1 MPEPKIRL
9 NLSTLGQLQQPP
21 NPGIGWVGPERPAES
36 WADIAADPLSALFD
50 LGRGAVTGDAPP
62 GMNLQGLGSILGAAL
77 PVAQGAKSL
86 RALTKA
92 VAIEDA
98 AQQGIKAYHGSPHDF
113 DQFSL
118 SKIGTG
124 EGAQAYG
131 HGLYFAENPA
141 TAEGYRS
148 SLAGQPEIKLL
159 KVGSKTAGQHNGFD
173 YSPRGN
179 STYENI
185 QSSLIEDLL
194 IDQQGTLGVPPDQLQ
209 AHVLKTLDGKIADY
223 EKEWPQAVADA
234 KRLRA
239 DLAKRGAVKLEMG
252 ERPGKTYEVQIHA
265 SPDQFLD
272 WDKPLSEQPKLAE
285 AISAK
290 FDKGGTLG
298 YQRDVS
304 GYGEDFEPRSL
315 MRWAPDDRTDMAKLQ
330 SLQKAADDAHKAT
343 QRSGYDA
350 ASRKAADDAI
360 EAYMQYIDHAQQTSG
375 KWSVDPS
382 KTGSDLYK
390 SVVSQF
396 GGPNKGGA
404 EVASQVL
411 RDQFKIP
418 GIRYLDAGSRSAGE
432 GSRNYV
438 IFDENLVSILKKYG
452 VALPV
457 IEGLRERAK
466 QNGGV
471 ISRQD
476 VDGLEQ

>member
-50 LGRGAVTGDAPP
+50 IGRGAVTGDAPP

-92 VAIEDA
+92 AAIEDV

-113 DQFSL
+113 DKFSL

-131 HGLYFAENPA
+131 HGLYFAENEG
-141 TAEGYRS
+141 TARQYKTKLAGAPDVLVGGEPVSTSKLIFDPKTSGEIVAKRIALRRQAYDQLGHPDTPHVLAKVLDEVEGDIDAALELAVHSKDEKLRQ
-148 SLAGQPEIKLL
+148 SLAKQK
-159 KVGSKTAGQHNGFD
+159 A
-173 YSPRGN
+173 
-179 STYENI
+179 
-185 QSSLIEDLL
+185 
-194 IDQQGTLGVPPDQLQ
+194 TLGDMREQGVTAP
-209 AHVLKTLDGKIADY
+209 VKGK
-223 EKEWPQAVADA
+223 
-234 KRLRA
+234 
-239 DLAKRGAVKLEMG
+239 M
-252 ERPGKTYEVQIHA
+252 YEVQIHA

-272 WDKPLSEQPKLAE
+272 WDKPLSEQPEKIRQAIDAIGAKRTIPGPVEIRQNVYGDKKFYHVNRASGEWGSQAFDTKE
-285 AISAK
+285 AAQAAAPADAIVQDVATSTS
-290 FDKGGTLG
+290 KGGEF
-298 YQRDVS
+298 Y
-304 GYGEDFEPRSL
+304 
-315 MRWAPDDRTDMAKLQ
+315 
-330 SLQKAADDAHKAT
+330 
-343 QRSGYDA
+343 
-350 ASRKAADDAI
+350 SRAG
-360 EAYMQYIDHAQQTSG
+360 H
-375 KWSVDPS
+375 
-382 KTGSDLYK
+382 LL
-390 SVVSQF
+390 
-396 GGPNKGGA
+396 GGPD
-404 EVASQVL
+404 VL
-411 RDQFKIP
+411 SDKLKQAGIP
-418 GIRYLDAGSRSAGE
+418 GIRYLDAGSRAGGE
-432 GSRNYV
+432 GTRNFV

-471 ISRQD
+471 ISRKD